1 MCGTDTR
8 VRKSVEGV
16 EYSVS
21 PREWD
26 QRSLSA
32 SGSVAIER
40 VSGVWE
46 WKSFHDK
53 GRGK

>member
-1 MCGTDTR
+1 M
-8 VRKSVEGV
+8 EGV

-21 PREWD
+21 QREWD

-53 GRGK
+53 SRGK